1 MFEFGGGVQVGEVS
15 AGAEAAASALLADVA
30 ALDEV
35 GRSCRIENRCAARK
49 VLAAGRF
56 WESWI
61 ERDIRLGSGDIVDC
75 GNNAIAELAV
85 RMGCSKT
92 VAESFASLGMDL
104 RLRLPLAR
112 AAFEAGELDLPRVRA
127 IARETTGL
135 TPETVA
141 VLEPEIVAAA
151 RHLTPGPLA
160 GEISRLISEFS
171 AEEAA
176 AQRETAQQL
185 GRRIIKRGRG
195 TTTSTIEV
203 TVSPEEAEQV
213 MQLVAEFA
221 ATVCPHDKRGKQC
234 RLVDAVMAIM
244 HGEPYLQCSC
254 GRDDCTQAGRTAL
267 PGRRASL
274 TQITIDVAT
283 LLGLLS
289 EPAYLH
295 GHGPIDPE
303 LARRLAADGT
313 WQALLTEALNL
324 AEELGLI
331 HHDDGDA
338 SDEGGTGQT
347 SSGGFATPAAETEDG
362 TKTDTGTTDGAD
374 PAAREAAAPIND
386 TAPQPEPEPEPEPT
400 ADTSVHTD
408 PVPTTADAS
417 PPLPPRFCLRSYL
430 ARGNRRKAGYVPD
443 FGTLA
448 PPRPCT
454 TTPPAPTSIGT
465 ITEAILAAIDADPT
479 LARPQ
484 YPDGHGGF
492 ATPPDGA
499 LSYRPDAATTA
510 LVRARDGHC
519 RFPGCTRP
527 AAQCQTDHIVE
538 YWAYDPAAGGWTIV
552 SNLQSLCQFHHQLK
566 TLGLWT
572 VTALPGHALLW
583 TSHTGTTAITL
594 PAGAHG
600 SHTLTTPSPH
610 ITGRRGHIP
619 PPPTPP
625 DPPPF

>member
-1 MFEFGGGVQVGEVS
+1 
-15 AGAEAAASALLADVA
+15 
-30 ALDEV
+30 
-35 GRSCRIENRCAARK
+35 
-49 VLAAGRF
+49 
-56 WESWI
+56 
-61 ERDIRLGSGDIVDC
+61 
-75 GNNAIAELAV
+75 
-85 RMGCSKT
+85 
-92 VAESFASLGMDL
+92 
-104 RLRLPLAR
+104 
-112 AAFEAGELDLPRVRA
+112 
-127 IARETTGL
+127 
-135 TPETVA
+135 VA

-185 GRRIIKRGRG
+185 GRRIVKRGRG
-195 TTTSTIEV
+195 TTSTIEV

-221 ATVCPHDKRGKQC
+221 ATVCPHDRRGKQC

-267 PGRRASL
+267 PGRRAPL

-283 LLGLLS
+283 LVGLLS

-303 LARRLAADGT
+303 LARTLAADGT

-347 SSGGFATPAAETEDG
+347 SSGGSATPAAETEAG
-362 TKTDTGTTDGAD
+362 TKTNTGTPDGAD
-374 PAAREAAAPIND
+374 PAAHEAAAPIND
-386 TAPQPEPEPEPEPT
+386 TAPQPEPVGADDSGAGPTQHDGAHTVEDVGPEPAAGTDEGPEPEPT
-400 ADTSVHTD
+400 PDTSAHTD
-408 PVPTTADAS
+408 PVQTTGVTS
-417 PPLPPRFCLRSYL
+417 PPLPPRFCLRSFL
-430 ARGNRRKAGYVPD
+430 ARSRRRKAGYVPD

-454 TTPPAPTSIGT
+454 TTPPAPTSVGT

-479 LARPQ
+479 LARPEH
-484 YPDGHGGF
+484 PDGHGGF

-499 LSYRPDAATTA
+499 LTYRPDAATTA

-538 YWAYDPAAGGWTIV
+538 YWAYNPAAGGWTIE
-552 SNLQSLCQFHHQLK
+552 SNLQCLCQFHHQLK
-566 TLGLWT
+566 TLGLWQ

-610 ITGRRGHIP
+610 ITGRRGHTP
-619 PPPTPP
+619 SSRPNPPP